1 MSTPG
6 QYLERY
12 TFEYLIAQ
20 ALTRVPDD
28 IDKREGSIIYD
39 ALAPACYELS
49 DAYERFRKLLLE
61 TFAITA
67 TGENLDWRASEQGIT
82 RHAATYSVRKGEF
95 TYTDGSPASIAVG
108 SRFSTIVEANSI
120 NYYVDSQYVTP
131 EGEVEPGSYNLIA
144 ETIGTIGNDYVG
156 PLLPI
161 TNISN
166 LATATLTTIITP
178 ARDVETDD
186 ELRIRYFSRLNAKS
200 FGGNVAQYDER
211 VKEISGVGEVQ
222 IYPTWNGGGTVK
234 VSVIDAQYNRIS
246 TDFISQIQEIVDP
259 TQDGSG
265 LGTAPIGHIVTV
277 TTPTTKVINVQAS
290 LVLRAGF
297 ALTQVQTPI
306 EDAINGYLLELRKD
320 WGVHNAMNEYQL
332 AVFLAR
338 INAAIINVPGVA
350 NVKHTMLNGSS
361 ADITLSETALLQEL
375 PVLGTVVL
383 NG

>member
-131 EGEVEPGSYNLIA
+131 EGVVEPESYNLIA
-144 ETIGTIGNDYVG
+144 ETIGTEGN
-156 PLLPI
+156 
-161 TNISN
+161 
-166 LATATLTTIITP
+166 
-178 ARDVETDD
+178 E
-186 ELRIRYFSRLNAKS
+186 
-200 FGGNVAQYDER
+200 
-211 VKEISGVGEVQ
+211 
-222 IYPTWNGGGTVK
+222 
-234 VSVIDAQYNRIS
+234 
-246 TDFISQIQEIVDP
+246 
-259 TQDGSG
+259 
-265 LGTAPIGHIVTV
+265 
-277 TTPTTKVINVQAS
+277 
-290 LVLRAGF
+290 
-297 ALTQVQTPI
+297 
-306 EDAINGYLLELRKD
+306 
-320 WGVHNAMNEYQL
+320 
-332 AVFLAR
+332 
-338 INAAIINVPGVA
+338 
-350 NVKHTMLNGSS
+350 
-361 ADITLSETALLQEL
+361 
-375 PVLGTVVL
+375 
-383 NG
+383 